1 MKHDVDELILD
12 MLRVQPRSQA
22 EITHASPYSEFGTIY
37 RLMRL
42 ESRQEI
48 VAERD
53 ARHHSTIYRIESANE
68 KKKKTMIVLR
78 KSKQTD

>member
-48 VAERD
+48 VAERRT
-53 ARHHSTIYRIESANE
+53 APQHHIPHR
-68 KKKKTMIVLR
+68 VG
-78 KSKQTD
+78 

>member
-68 KKKKTMIVLR
+68 KKKGSSLPKRLYV
-78 KSKQTD
+78 K